1 MSKIQSSST
10 NSNPSQNEQNKIP
23 DIYLPP
29 NKTGKKTLVL
39 DLDETLVHSQFGP
52 FDIPSDVVIN
62 IEIENEIH
70 DIHVL
75 VRPGVKEFLE
85 KISKKYEIVIFT
97 ASISKYAGPLLD
109 ILDKNKLCS
118 YRLFREHCTLINSSF
133 VKDLKKLG
141 RDLKDVV
148 ILDNS
153 PMAYLLNN
161 DNGLPILTWFDDK
174 DDRELYKVIPI
185 LDFLSLVSDV
195 RDYICKMVVNNEIS
209 YSSAMKVINDYNE
222 MLRKKQNEKNE
233 KEKEVNIIDNNNEL
247 SDSSENN
254 LVFINKNNNEKGQQI
269 NINIINNNIT
279 NYIYDNKNQDKKEN
293 INNNNYSN
301 NNTNSK
307 NEKTKFNPKN
317 IIASVSKPNI
327 NQKIPTLSS
336 LISNQK
342 QINKSKNNSMK
353 NLNNKEKKGKN
364 NSNKNNLKIEQY
376 NTNNYI
382 HKKSESMG
390 IGYKNKTKKNKVE
403 IINSNM
409 TNYINNNNQNTKTN
423 PIRNNTNYSSK
434 SYNRKEIKISN
445 PNNVLLKDNK
455 MTKSTK
461 SLKNTEKPLLNKS
474 NKNILVKKKIYD
486 KNNSKNKIENNS
498 IRLYNDG
505 NMTTVHKKQKSLI
518 NFNSLK
524 DKTCRNNYK
533 NKSNIGPNNL
543 LHSVDFTKNEVA
555 TYYHNDNFPFFKKN
569 NFNSINNNINNGG
582 ITTKNNN
589 RNKFLKSGKNNNS
602 KKNVFS
608 SSIDN
613 KINTYNNYNNLN
625 NNINNSIN
633 QKNCINTNKS
643 NNFNYI
649 KKKNNDKQFSFNR
662 TLQKDKEKKKDNI
675 HKNINDINDNND
687 NNDYNDDNNDN
698 NNDISDNNN
707 NLLSENNKNNSAIN
721 INSHSNFN
729 PKFDLTRSYQINQRS
744 ESMKDLNANNAITK
758 NKNRYVGKNKKKGI
772 TNSYNKRPKSSNVF
786 KRTKDINSKNHEIKR
801 NVSGKR
807 DKNLKGFD
815 INEILERRGIA
826 KTNRTKDS
834 KENIKYNLNGNFVF
848 NNSNINSPTY
858 RNKSKND
865 INNKAKENIIKI
877 KTKDS

>member
-1 MSKIQSSST
+1 MSQSQSSST
-10 NSNPSQNEQNKIP
+10 NSNPSQNDQKKIP

-148 ILDNS
+148 IVDNS

-174 DDRELYKVIPI
+174 DDRELYKIIPI

-195 RDYICKMVVNNEIS
+195 RDYIGKMVVNNEIS
-209 YSSAMKVINDYNE
+209 YSSAMNVINDYNE
-222 MLRKKQNEKNE
+222 MLRKKQNEKHLN
-233 KEKEVNIIDNNNEL
+233 EKEVNIIDNNNEH

-254 LVFINKNNNEKGQQI
+254 LVFINKRSNNEKGQQI

-293 INNNNYSN
+293 INNNNYSTN
-301 NNTNSK
+301 NINNK
-307 NEKTKFNPKN
+307 NEKNNFNPKN
-317 IIASVSKPNI
+317 IIASVSKPII
-327 NQKIPTLSS
+327 NQKIPSLSS
-336 LISNQK
+336 LIGNQK
-342 QINKSKNNSMK
+342 PINKTKNNSMK
-353 NLNNKEKKGKN
+353 NLNNKDKKPKN
-364 NSNKNNLKIEQY
+364 NSNNNLKIGQH

-390 IGYKNKTKKNKVE
+390 IGLKNKTKKNKVE
-403 IINSNM
+403 IMNNNM
-409 TNYINNNNQNTKTN
+409 TNYINNNQNNKTN

-455 MTKSTK
+455 MTKSSK
-461 SLKNTEKPLLNKS
+461 SLKNTEKKPLINKS
-474 NKNILVKKKIYD
+474 NKNISVKKKIYD

-524 DKTCRNNYK
+524 DKTYRNNYK

-569 NFNSINNNINNGG
+569 NFNSVNNNINSGG

-589 RNKFLKSGKNNNS
+589 RNKFLKSGKNNNN
-602 KKNVFS
+602 KKNIFSPS

-613 KINTYNNYNNLN
+613 KINTYNNLN
-625 NNINNSIN
+625 NNINNAIN
-633 QKNCINTNKS
+633 KKNYININKS

-662 TLQKDKEKKKDNI
+662 ALQKDKEKKIDNI
-675 HKNINDINDNND
+675 HKNINDNNDNLDNYNNNDNDNND
-687 NNDYNDDNNDN
+687 
-698 NNDISDNNN
+698 ISENNN
-707 NLLSENNKNNSAIN
+707 NLLNENNKNNSAIN
-721 INSHSNFN
+721 IDSYSSFN

-758 NKNRYVGKNKKKGI
+758 NKNRYGGKNAKKG
-772 TNSYNKRPKSSNVF
+772 NSYNKRPKSSNIF
-786 KRTKDINSKNHEIKR
+786 KRTKDANSKNHEIKR
-801 NVSGKR
+801 NVSGKNE
-807 DKNLKGFD
+807 KKLKAID

-826 KTNRTKDS
+826 ITNRTKDS
-834 KENIKYNLNGNFVF
+834 KENIKYNLNGNYVF
-848 NNSNINSPTY
+848 NSSNINSTTY

-865 INNKAKENIIKI
+865 INNKAKENIIRI
-877 KTKDS
+877 KTKDN